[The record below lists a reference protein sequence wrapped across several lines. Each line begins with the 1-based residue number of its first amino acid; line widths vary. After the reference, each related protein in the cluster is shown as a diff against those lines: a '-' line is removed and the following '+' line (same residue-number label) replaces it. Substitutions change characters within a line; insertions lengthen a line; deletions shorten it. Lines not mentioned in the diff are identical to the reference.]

1 MQSYRNL
8 KNVTSSGGQSLLD
21 DLIFQI
27 ENIKQASEEKSALA
41 EYWNELFKSMA
52 PHHSKAMKKELQDLI
67 EAYNTGKKY
76 HPSPLLRQC
85 MHLVFFAQHDKERG
99 RPCPP
104 LQMSQQLA
112 GAFISD
118 PGPVVLLHQCFNCL
132 CEYPRTGFDFC
143 PLCGARPENRDIE
156 FADPDAVRSSPDA
169 ARADARRPAI

>member
-1 MQSYRNL
+1 MKLFNGSNRE
-8 KNVTSSGGQSLLD
+8 TSSGGQSLLD

-27 ENIKQASEEKSALA
+27 ENIKQASETKSALA
-41 EYWNELFKSMA
+41 EYWNELLKSMA
-52 PHHSKAMKKELQDLI
+52 PHHAKAMKKELQDLI

-85 MHLVFFAQHDKERG
+85 MHLVFFAQHDNKRG

-104 LQMSQQLA
+104 LQMQQQLA
-112 GAFISD
+112 EAFISD

-143 PLCGARPENRDIE
+143 PLCGARPENREVEIT
-156 FADPDAVRSSPDA
+156 A
-169 ARADARRPAI
+169 ADA